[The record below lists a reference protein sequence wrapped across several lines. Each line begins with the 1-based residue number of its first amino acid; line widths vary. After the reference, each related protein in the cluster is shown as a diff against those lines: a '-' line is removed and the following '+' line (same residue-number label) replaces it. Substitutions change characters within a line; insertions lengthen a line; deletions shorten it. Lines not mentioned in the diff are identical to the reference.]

1 MSIPVRCPHCGEMTE
16 RKGKGITFCSKC
28 GKYLPRSRVSS
39 RSASTYGKGVRPR
52 LIRLYGLSEA
62 ERARQL
68 GTDDWLKREAI
79 EHIREEDRKQRGKKI
94 RRIY

>member
-1 MSIPVRCPHCGEMTE
+1 MSISVRCPHCGEMTE
-16 RKGKGITFCSKC
+16 LKGKGITFCSEC

-52 LIRLYGLSEA
+52 LIRLYGLSET

-79 EHIREEDRKQRGKKI
+79 EHIREEESKQRQKKT